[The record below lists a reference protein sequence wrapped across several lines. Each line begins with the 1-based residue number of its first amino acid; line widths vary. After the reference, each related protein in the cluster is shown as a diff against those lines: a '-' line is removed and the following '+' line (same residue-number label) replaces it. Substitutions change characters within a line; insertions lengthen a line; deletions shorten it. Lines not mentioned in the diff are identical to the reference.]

1 MPPTCSTSSS
11 PSPQPSPAATLP
23 GCLATHL
30 LHLVVPQL
38 ALPRQPLPQ
47 LVQGDVAVA
56 VAVKRLEQLVQAVDL
71 LVAAQQGTAGGH
83 SSRAQQGR
91 CVSDGVQRVLR

>member
-1 MPPTCSTSSS
+1 MPAVFPSTSSS
-11 PSPQPSPAATLP
+11 LS
-23 GCLATHL
+23 THL
-30 LHLVVPQL
+30 LHLDIVKL

-71 LVAAQQGTAGGH
+71 LVAADGH
-83 SSRAQQGR
+83 SRHITQVCWCG
-91 CVSDGVQRVLR
+91 GG